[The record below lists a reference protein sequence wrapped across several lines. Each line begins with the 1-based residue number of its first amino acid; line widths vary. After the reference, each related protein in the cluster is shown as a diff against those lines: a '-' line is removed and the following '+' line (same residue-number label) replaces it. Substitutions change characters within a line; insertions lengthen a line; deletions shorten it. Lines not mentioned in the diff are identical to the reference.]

1 MVTLSKNK
9 KPNWFV
15 PVIIIMVL
23 LASACSNN
31 SGKSANSTDSEDSNS
46 AGSPSGDAFTIGFTV
61 PTLNNPFFV
70 DMQKGAEQAASERGL
85 KLIMVGGDNDITKQV
100 KQVEDFIQN
109 KVDAIVVQ
117 TVDTTGIVPAITQ
130 ANQSGIPVLTTAETP
145 SGGEIVTNIGFDS
158 YESGKNGGEFIAK
171 ELNGKGNVVE
181 LIGVLGQETSRLK
194 SDGFKDALSKH
205 PDIKLLDSQP
215 AQYDR
220 STAMTVMENYLQKFP
235 NIDAVYAAN
244 DEMAL
249 GAVQAIKAAGKL
261 DQIKVMGNDGTDDAL
276 EAVKKGEMIATNA
289 TPAFIQGYIAI
300 DMADRALKGEQLPP
314 VIKEKNFII
323 TKDEVDEADSILK
336 GVEEDKRYWLEQL
349 K

>member
-1 MVTLSKNK
+1 MSKNK
-9 KPNWFV
+9 KPKWLV
-15 PVIIIMVL
+15 SVIVIMVL
-23 LASACSNN
+23 LVSACGNN
-31 SGKSANSTDSEDSNS
+31 SENTANGSEPGDS
-46 AGSPSGDAFTIGFTV
+46 AGSPSGNASTIGFTV

-70 DMQKGAEQAASERGL
+70 DMQKGAEQAAAERGL

-109 KVDAIVVQ
+109 KVDAIVIQ
-117 TVDTTGIVPAITQ
+117 TVDTTGIVPVIKQ
-130 ANQSGIPVLTTAETP
+130 ANQSGIPVFTTAETP
-145 SGGEIVTNIGFDS
+145 SDGEIVTSIGFDS
-158 YESGKNGGEFIAK
+158 YESGQNGGEFIAK

-194 SDGFKDALSKH
+194 SDGFKDALSKY

-235 NIDAVYAAN
+235 QIDAVYAAN

-276 EAVKKGEMIATNA
+276 KAVKEGEMIATNA

-300 DMADRALKGEQLPP
+300 DMADRALKGEKLPAT
-314 VIKEKNFII
+314 IKEKNFII
-323 TKDEVDEADSILK
+323 TKDEVDDAESILK

>member
-1 MVTLSKNK
+1 MIKNNK
-9 KPNWFV
+9 AKWLV
-15 PVIIIMVL
+15 PVIMIMVL
-23 LASACSNN
+23 IVSACGNN
-31 SGKSANSTDSEDSNS
+31 SENSVNGSAPGDSNS
-46 AGSPSGDAFTIGFTV
+46 AENPSGNASTIGFTV

-70 DMQKGAEQAASERGL
+70 DMQKGAEQAAAERGL

-117 TVDTTGIVPAITQ
+117 TVDTTGIVPAIKQ
-130 ANQSGIPVLTTAETP
+130 ANKSGIPVLTTAETP
-145 SGGEIVTNIGFDS
+145 TGGEIVTNIGFDS
-158 YESGKNGGEFIAK
+158 YESGQNGGEFIAK

-181 LIGVLGQETSRLK
+181 LIGMLGQETSRLK
-194 SDGFKDALSKH
+194 SDGFKEALSKF

-220 STAMTVMENYLQKFP
+220 ATAMTVMENYLQKFP
-235 NIDAVYAAN
+235 QIDAVYAAN

-249 GAVQAIKAAGKL
+249 GAIQAIRAAGKL
-261 DQIKVMGNDGTDDAL
+261 EQIKVMGNDGTDDAL
-276 EAVKKGEMIATNA
+276 DAVKRGDMIATNA

-300 DMADRALKGEQLPP
+300 DMADRALKGEKLPA

-323 TKDEVDEADSILK
+323 TKNEVDDAESILK